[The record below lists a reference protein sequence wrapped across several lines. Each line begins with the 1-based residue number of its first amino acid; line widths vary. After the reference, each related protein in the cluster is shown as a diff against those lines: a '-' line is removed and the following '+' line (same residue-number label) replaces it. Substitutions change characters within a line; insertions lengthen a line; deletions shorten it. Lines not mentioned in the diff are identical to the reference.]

1 MTIVE
6 PDQLAASNG
15 WSVPGPTSPFAAPV
29 LANLVLTGPRSSGE
43 KRHIEFGLEG
53 SGLTYSPGDALAIV
67 PRNDARLVETVLA
80 RLGISES
87 ACIRIDGRPMGFA
100 DALATQ
106 FEIAGATPRF
116 LRRWASLSGSCE
128 LLTLASPENTEARR
142 QYLRANHIQDIVR
155 SFPVAGL
162 NAEDVAAGLRPLQ
175 PRLYSIASSASVDPA
190 RAAITT
196 STLCYR
202 LHGELRRG
210 VVTGHQIPAAK
221 PGSSLPVFIRPDPEF
236 RLSDGTDA
244 IMIAAGTGIA
254 PFRAFVADRRT
265 RAQGGRAW
273 LFFGTRTRGDDFLYE
288 QEWQAALDDG
298 ALTRMDVAF
307 SRDLDRKFYVQH
319 RLIEHGPT
327 VYSWIEAGASVYVC
341 GDAATMAPAVHQA
354 LVEIIMGQ
362 ARAPREQAIEYLRRM
377 ARDRRYCRSIY

>member
-1 MTIVE
+1 MPIVE
-6 PDQLAASNG
+6 PYLLAASNG
-15 WSVPGPTSPFAAPV
+15 WSAPGPTSPFAAPV

-87 ACIRIDGRPMGFA
+87 TCIRINGRPVRIG

-116 LRRWASLSGSCE
+116 LRCWASLSGSSE
-128 LLTLASPENTEARR
+128 LQTIALPENTEARR
-142 QYLRANHIQDIVR
+142 QYLRANHLQDIVR

-162 NAEDVAAGLRPLQ
+162 NADEIAACLRPLQ
-175 PRLYSIASSASVDPA
+175 PRLYSIASSPSVDPT

-196 STLCYR
+196 STLSYR

-210 VVTGHQIPAAK
+210 AVTGYQIPTAK
-221 PGSSLPVFIRPDPEF
+221 PGSSLSVFIEPDPQF
-236 RLSDGTDA
+236 RLSDGTDI

-254 PFRAFVADRRT
+254 PFRAFVAECRT
-265 RAQGGRAW
+265 RVQSRRAW
-273 LFFGTRTRGDDFLYE
+273 LFFGTRTRSDDFLYE
-288 QEWQAALDDG
+288 QEWQRALDDG
-298 ALTRMDVAF
+298 SLTRMDVAF

-319 RLIEHGPT
+319 RLLEHGPA
-327 VYSWIEAGASVYVC
+327 VYAWIEGGASVYVC

-354 LVEIIMGQ
+354 LVEIVMGQ
-362 ARAPREQAIEYLRRM
+362 GRIPREQAIEYLRRM